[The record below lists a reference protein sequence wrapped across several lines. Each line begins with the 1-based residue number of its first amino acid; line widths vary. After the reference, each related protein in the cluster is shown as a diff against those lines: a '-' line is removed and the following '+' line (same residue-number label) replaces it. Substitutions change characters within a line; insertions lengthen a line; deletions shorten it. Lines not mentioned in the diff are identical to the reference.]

1 MDKNESS
8 KKEGRI
14 FKMALVVYAVFFVFI
29 AFIIA
34 FTLYKIATRYNL
46 GWLEGVM
53 FISMIIYTVLYW
65 SLFLVKYLLY
75 IDRVF
80 VKK

>member
-14 FKMALVVYAVFFVFI
+14 FKIALGVYALFFILI

-34 FTLYKIATRYNL
+34 ITLYKIAVCYNL